1 MDILEEEVALVDNL
15 KAPILMEHPTF
26 AFAEGYK
33 VEASDLVVA
42 FAQTALG
49 FTVAFAQTTLGFKVA
64 FIQITL
70 MVEDLLLTKDV
81 PKH

>member
-1 MDILEEEVALVDNL
+1 MDSL

-26 AFAEGYK
+26 AFAEEVQVTSKGYK

-42 FAQTALG
+42 FVQT
-49 FTVAFAQTTLGFKVA
+49 VLGFKVA
-64 FIQITL
+64 FAQTDLSFTVAFIQTTL
-70 MVEDLLLTKDV
+70 TVEDLLITKDV